1 MYTNP
6 IQAHT
11 HIIKVYSIYT
21 YKSQPQQH
29 HLNEKSSNSTDYV
42 ENNLRIFA
50 YSTTH
55 QIKTV
60 STHQFVSRY
69 SLVFISLCSLS
80 LSHSSYPFSPFSL
93 SHSLSFLVLLFVF
106 IFQPSSTVF
115 VSYSVHCAVFLCQS
129 NEFNARSR
137 AHKCLPV
144 CACVH
149 LFVFISTEI
158 YILRFNS
165 R

>member
-80 LSHSSYPFSPFSL
+80 LSL
-93 SHSLSFLVLLFVF
+93 
-106 IFQPSSTVF
+106 
-115 VSYSVHCAVFLCQS
+115 
-129 NEFNARSR
+129 
-137 AHKCLPV
+137 
-144 CACVH
+144 
-149 LFVFISTEI
+149 FISFFTFLTLSLTLFLGFI
-158 YILRFNS
+158 IRLYILAILNSLRFLFRALRS
-165 R
+165 VSMSIQ